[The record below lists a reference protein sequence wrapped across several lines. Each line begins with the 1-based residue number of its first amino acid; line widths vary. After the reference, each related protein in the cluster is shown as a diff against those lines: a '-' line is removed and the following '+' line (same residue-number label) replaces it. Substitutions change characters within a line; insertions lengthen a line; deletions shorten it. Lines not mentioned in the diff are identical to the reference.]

1 MKEYFMYGILIP
13 ESQFKAWED
22 GTGRKFP
29 IGIYGNLYCK
39 FDSRDGKFV
48 IVGKKLK
55 RINDDNPIL
64 VPIQSANEET
74 KIEIEVATEFGFK
87 GNFHYYFIK
96 NYE

>member
-1 MKEYFMYGILIP
+1 MNEYFMYGILIP

-39 FDSRDGKFV
+39 FDSRGRKFV
-48 IVGKKLK
+48 IVGKKIK
-55 RINDDNPIL
+55 KIDNNNPIV
-64 VPIQSANEET
+64 VPELSEFE
-74 KIEIEVATEFGFK
+74 KYEIRLSVLENFGFE
-87 GNFHYYFIK
+87 GDFHYFFIK